1 MNTQEQEKFIV
12 DMYKDIFQNADMDK
26 FNDYF
31 SKDFVEDNNYDVLDH
46 ATMMEHVKEIGTRPE
61 KAKFD
66 LEFIVNEPRK
76 VVVRT
81 IVTYAD
87 QIAGAAPLSL
97 LISYWGFN
105 EEGKINRCIEVEYP
119 GETDSDDDDD
129 SK

>member
-1 MNTQEQEKFIV
+1 MDPKTQETLIKNL
-12 DMYKDIFQNADMDK
+12 YADIFQDADIEK

-46 ATMMEHVKEIGTRPE
+46 ATMIEHVKEVGTRPE

-66 LEFIVNEPRK
+66 LEFIVNVPGQ

-87 QIAGAAPLSL
+87 QIAGAPPLSL
-97 LISYWGFN
+97 LISYWGIN
-105 EEGKINRCIEVEYP
+105 KEGKIDRCIEVEYP

-129 SK
+129 K